1 MLPVKVGFELEYEAD
16 DDDGEEGAERFKG
29 FENSSGQRWS
39 DSSKT
44 AQAQAE
50 RSVERSS
57 TLPSPPAKRGRA
69 ILLSVTG
76 DISLLAVSAERR
88 KEGDEGGKIG
98 AATGVTSVTACR
110 ALLDVTY
117 HPPAPSKIILL
128 SCHSLEVLRKHARS
142 QQGRQVAPNA
152 NRPMEPS
159 FSNPLPSSSPYF
171 LRSLSST
178 FLTPSYPNQSKSAL
192 PFRPLLSTADQPTS
206 SSLCFAFKDNNDLV
220 SPLSSHHGRPVQ
232 ATRASSPSADI
243 HDQIR
248 TL

>member
-1 MLPVKVGFELEYEAD
+1 MRERLDCDPRQRSKMLPVKVGFELEYKAD

-29 FENSSGQRWS
+29 FENSSGQRWL

-44 AQAQAE
+44 ARAQAE

-98 AATGVTSVTACR
+98 AARGVTSVTACR

-117 HPPAPSKIILL
+117 HPPAPSKINSPQL
-128 SCHSLEVLRKHARS
+128 SLTRSPVLR
-142 QQGRQVAPNA
+142 
-152 NRPMEPS
+152 
-159 FSNPLPSSSPYF
+159 FSC
-171 LRSLSST
+171 SL
-178 FLTPSYPNQSKSAL
+178 
-192 PFRPLLSTADQPTS
+192 
-206 SSLCFAFKDNNDLV
+206 
-220 SPLSSHHGRPVQ
+220 
-232 ATRASSPSADI
+232 
-243 HDQIR
+243 
-248 TL
+248 